1 MKHFKL
7 YYTSDVHGYLLP
19 TDYIQ
24 SGNQSLGMAN
34 AAYNFH
40 KDGNTIIID
49 GGDMYQGSPM
59 LQYLQQHQDIDAVTT
74 AMNLAGY
81 DYVTLGNHDFNY
93 GYHALEKHLSQLNAT
108 VIAENVTDSN
118 GETLYPAQIKTL
130 ADGTTV
136 GLIGLVTDYINIWE
150 NPEHLAGIRI
160 ESPRIKAQKT
170 VMYLRENADVVVGV
184 YHGGYERDL
193 VTGQQLSQTDEN
205 IAYQLTE
212 QLDLDILLT
221 GHQHGNVAP
230 QVVNGVLTLQ
240 MPNQAR
246 MYAEIIGTKHDTE
259 WVFNA
264 TTASVG
270 HTARPDIITALAPLN
285 ERVQRWLD
293 QPITQLTSA
302 IPLAQPLALAQFGN
316 DILQWIAHVELS
328 ATQAD
333 IALVSLNNNPSEL
346 PANLTLRQILQNY
359 PFDNTLVTK
368 RVSGLALKTALEH
381 TADYFVLE
389 SGKLT
394 VNPSWL
400 YPKVEHYNYD
410 LAFGISYTIDVKQP
424 VGQRITELSFD
435 GQAVADSD
443 LFTVAMNSYRAAGG
457 GDYTAYRDAETI
469 FSGDETIQD
478 MLVSYF
484 KAHNQLPETPK
495 LQLKVIY

>member
-24 SGNQSLGMAN
+24 SGNRSLGMAN

-212 QLDLDILLT
+212 QLD
-221 GHQHGNVAP
+221 
-230 QVVNGVLTLQ
+230 
-240 MPNQAR
+240 
-246 MYAEIIGTKHDTE
+246 
-259 WVFNA
+259 
-264 TTASVG
+264 
-270 HTARPDIITALAPLN
+270 
-285 ERVQRWLD
+285 
-293 QPITQLTSA
+293 
-302 IPLAQPLALAQFGN
+302 
-316 DILQWIAHVELS
+316 
-328 ATQAD
+328 
-333 IALVSLNNNPSEL
+333 
-346 PANLTLRQILQNY
+346 
-359 PFDNTLVTK
+359 
-368 RVSGLALKTALEH
+368 
-381 TADYFVLE
+381 
-389 SGKLT
+389 
-394 VNPSWL
+394 
-400 YPKVEHYNYD
+400 
-410 LAFGISYTIDVKQP
+410 
-424 VGQRITELSFD
+424 
-435 GQAVADSD
+435 
-443 LFTVAMNSYRAAGG
+443 
-457 GDYTAYRDAETI
+457 
-469 FSGDETIQD
+469 
-478 MLVSYF
+478 
-484 KAHNQLPETPK
+484 
-495 LQLKVIY
+495 